1 MKWVFDNQT
10 AVVTIGIE
18 PPRGAKLDSC
28 IKPQRGDSGC
38 RVTRDWNPE
47 KVCSMGMTVVWI
59 GRNKVRR
66 RKISVFVCVVSASP
80 IDVVHY
86 PLECARAIDL
96 NEALCD
102 RHKLRSDEHAVLN
115 VIRAIG
121 LVRDQVNEIAL
132 KSISRRRYISYL
144 VVWARGG
151 LPSP

>member
-18 PPRGAKLDSC
+18 TPRGAELDSR
-28 IKPQRGDSGC
+28 IKPQRGDSC
-38 RVTRDWNPE
+38 SRVTSDGGCQQ
-47 KVCSMGMTVVWI
+47 VCGMGMTVVWI

-115 VIRAIG
+115 VIRVIG
-121 LVRDQVNEIAL
+121 LVRI
-132 KSISRRRYISYL
+132 
-144 VVWARGG
+144 
-151 LPSP
+151 